1 MNRKKE
7 SRPEAVA
14 AQPKTAA
21 ETAEALAREA
31 LTLFRKM
38 SHAQQIQYLKRLQSI
53 KQ

>member
-7 SRPEAVA
+7 SRPEAVET
-14 AQPKTAA
+14 QPKTAA
-21 ETAEALAREA
+21 ETAEALTREA

-38 SHAQQIQYLKRLQSI
+38 PHEQQTQYLERLQSI